1 LSVTGRPSVRID
13 VERLDDR
20 TMAVTVGNDPLGD
33 GAAGLY
39 DCVTG
44 LIEGG
49 TSRIVVEFAG
59 SILNSKQIDAL
70 VRASGAAGEGAIAIV
85 APPGYIQQMLEVGE
99 PGGPVLLADTR
110 EDALEALG

>member
-1 LSVTGRPSVRID
+1 VPGRPSVRID
-13 VERLDDR
+13 VDRRDER
-20 TMAVTVGNDPLGD
+20 TVAVTVGNDPLGD
-33 GAAGLY
+33 GSSALFE
-39 DCVTG
+39 CVTG

-49 TSRIVVEFAG
+49 TARIIVEFAG

-70 VRASGAAGEGAIAIV
+70 VRASGAAGDSAIATV
-85 APPGYIQQMLEVGE
+85 APPDYVQQMLVVGE